1 MIGKN
6 NKKTYSAIKI
16 SKLGSVA
23 AMTQAMNTGAYGDFA
38 RLSMAMR
45 MMMVDG

>member
-6 NKKTYSAIKI
+6 NKKAYSAIKV

-23 AMTQAMNTGAYGDFA
+23 AMTQAMNAGPYGDWA
-38 RLSMAMR
+38 RLSMLT
-45 MMMVDG
+45 MMMMS